1 MFSISNILSYFTYF
15 QLFPL
20 YILNFD
26 IKGHMILP
34 QILHP
39 FSSYTMGM

>member
-1 MFSISNILSYFTYF
+1 MFSTSNIFSYFTYF

-20 YILNFD
+20 YILNLVP
-26 IKGHMILP
+26 KGHMILP
-34 QILHP
+34 QVLHP